1 MNVLVTGGAGYIGAL
16 TCKELARKGYKVF
29 VYDNLSNSRAEF
41 AQWGELIVGD
51 IGNKELL
58 TETLQKN
65 KIEAVF
71 HFAGLI
77 EVGESMRVPMKYVVT
92 NVIGTHNL
100 LSAMQESHVKHIVF
114 SSSCATYAETKKM
127 PLSEDNPQ
135 QALSVYGETKLFGEQ
150 MIRNAARAHGLSS
163 VVLRYFNASGAD
175 PDGESGENHN
185 PETHLIPLIIKSVM
199 NPNYTLKVF
208 GSDYPTADGTCIR
221 DYTHVTDLAVA
232 HVKALEWS
240 LKNKAPFEAFNL
252 GSGVGT
258 SVLEVIQNVERVTGQ
273 KCKYTMEER
282 RPGDSAILVADISK
296 ARRLLNWEPE
306 LSQIEVV
313 VKTAYNWHKNHP
325 VA

>member
-16 TCKELARKGYKVF
+16 TCKELVRKGYKVF

-41 AQWGELIVGD
+41 AKWGELIVGD
-51 IGNKELL
+51 IGDKELL
-58 TETLQKN
+58 TETLEKN
-65 KIEAVF
+65 KIQAVF

-77 EVGESMRVPMKYVVT
+77 EVGESMRAPMKYVVT
-92 NVIGTHNL
+92 NVMGTHNL
-100 LSAMQESHVKHIVF
+100 LSAMNEVGVKHIVF
-114 SSSCATYAETKKM
+114 SSSCATYAETKTM
-127 PLSEDNPQ
+127 PLSEDNAQ

-150 MIRNAARAHGLSS
+150 MIRNVARAHGLSS

-185 PETHLIPLIIKSVM
+185 PETHLIPLIVKSVM
-199 NPNYTLKVF
+199 NPDYTLKVF
-208 GSDYPTADGTCIR
+208 GDDYPTIDGTCIR

-240 LKNKAPFEAFNL
+240 LQNKAPFEAFNL
-252 GSGVGT
+252 GSGIGT
-258 SVLEVIQNVERVTGQ
+258 SVLEVIQSVEKITGQ
-273 KCKYTMEER
+273 KCKYTMEGR
-282 RPGDSAILVADISK
+282 RSGDSAVLVADISK
-296 ARRLLNWEPE
+296 ARRMLQWEPE

-313 VKTAYNWHKNHP
+313 VKTAYNWHKKHP